1 MQVWFNGRTSA
12 FQAEYVGSIPITCFA
27 LKARKSNALR
37 VFLSLKKA
45 SNSE

>member
-1 MQVWFNGRTSA
+1 
-12 FQAEYVGSIPITCFA
+12 